1 MMILLLGEESPFRRL
16 HELAVVRRRH
26 LLLELREDVLH
37 GVLPLQVGEHLELVA
52 FNLYV
57 ELVICAWINEEA
69 SYIN

>member
-1 MMILLLGEESPFRRL
+1 M
-16 HELAVVRRRH
+16 VRRRH

-37 GVLPLQVGEHLELVA
+37 GVLPLPVGEHLELVA